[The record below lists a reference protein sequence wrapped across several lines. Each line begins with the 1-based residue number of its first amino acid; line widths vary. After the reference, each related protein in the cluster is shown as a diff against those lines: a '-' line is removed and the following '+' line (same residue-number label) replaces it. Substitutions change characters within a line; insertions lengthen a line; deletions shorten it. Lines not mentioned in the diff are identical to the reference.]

1 MIFAPLASI
10 LALLPAPT
18 ALSQPSTPML
28 DSGFIENVG
37 QFDPH
42 VRFVRRTASGPV
54 FVTLDRLA
62 FRIGNGDRNQ
72 PSAAVHLVFEG
83 GAARSIRASDSSST
97 VRNYLIGR
105 DPSGWHTGVR
115 SFGQVTLEDV
125 WPGIDVVLTTNSAG
139 LEYDFVLA
147 PGADPD
153 QIRVRCDGAA
163 QLDIDAR
170 GVTQIHTPCGSL
182 AISKPATFV
191 IDSFGSRREV
201 ASHHRKLDSNHLG
214 FDVDDDVRGS
224 GERLVIDPSIAF
236 TTFMGGSDYDIG
248 FATQFDASD
257 AIYQVGETLSLDF
270 PSAAGLQP
278 ALAGSFDGFVVKLL
292 PDGTAA
298 QWVTYF
304 GGSGDDRLRDVDC
317 FESGSGSLATIAG
330 YTASSDLPLSA
341 NPADATLGGPDDM
354 FVARLS
360 ADGTQLV
367 YSTYLGGNA
376 GEGTDFL
383 GSLEPELSTP
393 SLRCLANGATWVAGH
408 SSSADFPLTAGAID
422 TAVDSLTGG
431 DGVFTRLSANGS
443 TIEYSSYLG
452 GSGYDF
458 ISDLEISTNGDCL
471 VTGTTGSTDLPT
483 TSAAWQTSFPAN
495 SFVSAFAAR
504 IQTSASTI
512 SALTYLTTTLP
523 QFSAHAIAENASH
536 HVLIGGS
543 AVDPFAGGFENFG
556 TASILRLD
564 PNLTMLE
571 ALGTYGAGAVI
582 DLAIDSV
589 DRTFAA
595 ANLKV
600 GTPFQSLAMRVD
612 EELMQVTSTLGLVN
626 AQFSGAASIAVGPG
640 QRFALALNGP
650 MQSPLPTGTF
660 DTVAVQ
666 GDGALVV
673 GDLECAGSFTTT
685 AAGCAGSI
693 GSTPVLHGA
702 GCLIPGSQFTLRI
715 SQASATN
722 ALLFVGL
729 GTTALPLTPNCS
741 LAIGPL
747 SGAIFTLPIFPSA
760 LPQLGGVISVTS
772 GVPPLAAPI
781 DVWMQAIVANPALA
795 QPTFA
800 VTNALQ
806 LHASP

>member
-1 MIFAPLASI
+1 MFAPLASI
-10 LALLPAPT
+10 LAVLSAPT
-18 ALSQPSTPML
+18 ALSQTSTPML
-28 DSGFIENVG
+28 ESGFIENVG
-37 QFDPH
+37 QFDPD

-62 FRIGNGDRNQ
+62 FRIGTGDRDQ
-72 PSAAVHLVFEG
+72 ASTAVHLVFEG
-83 GAARSIRASDSSST
+83 GAARSIRASDPDST
-97 VRNYLIGR
+97 VHNYLIGR
-105 DPSGWHTGVR
+105 NPSGWHTGVR
-115 SFGQVTLEDV
+115 AFGRVTLEDV
-125 WPGIDVVLTTNSAG
+125 WPGIDVVLTTNATG
-139 LEYDFVLA
+139 IEYDFVLA
-147 PGADPD
+147 PGADPN
-153 QIRVRCDGAA
+153 QIRVRCDGTTE
-163 QLDIDAR
+163 LEIDAL
-170 GVTQIHTPCGSL
+170 GVTQLTTPCGSL

-191 IDSFGSRREV
+191 IDSVGSRHEV
-201 ASHHRKLDSNHLG
+201 ASRHRKLDSHLLG
-214 FDVDDDVRGS
+214 FDVGDTVRGS
-224 GERLVIDPSIAF
+224 GERMVIDPKIDF
-236 TTFMGGSDYDIG
+236 TTFMGGSDYDVG
-248 FATQFDASD
+248 SAAQFDASG

-292 PDGTAA
+292 PNGTAA

-304 GGSGDDRLRDVDC
+304 GGSGDDLLRDVDC

-330 YTASSDLPLSA
+330 FTTSSDLPLSA
-341 NPADATLGGPDDM
+341 NPADATLSGPDDV

-367 YSTYLGGNA
+367 YSTYLGGTA
-376 GEGTDFL
+376 GEGSDFV
-383 GSLEPELSTP
+383 GSLQPDFSTP
-393 SLRCLANGATWVAGH
+393 SLRCLPNGATWVAGRSA
-408 SSSADFPLTAGAID
+408 SSDFPLTAGAID
-422 TAVDSLTGG
+422 TTVDSLAGG
-431 DGVFTRLSANGS
+431 DGFFTRLSASGS

-471 VTGTTGSTDLPT
+471 VTGTTSSTDLPT
-483 TSAAWQTSFPAN
+483 TPAAWLPSFPAGM
-495 SFVSAFAAR
+495 FVSAFAAR
-504 IQTSASTI
+504 IQTAPSTI
-512 SALTYLTTTLP
+512 SALTYLKTTLP
-523 QFSAHAIAENASH
+523 ELSANAIAENGSH
-536 HVLIGGS
+536 HVLIGGN
-543 AVDPFAGGFENFG
+543 AVDPFSGGFENLG

-564 PNLTMLE
+564 PNLTLLE
-571 ALGTYGAGAVI
+571 ALGTYGAGALT
-582 DLAIDSV
+582 DLAIDSL

-600 GTPFQSLAMRVD
+600 GTQFQSLALRVD
-612 EELMQVTSTLGLVN
+612 EELMLVTSTLGLLKG
-626 AQFSGAASIAVGPG
+626 FSGASSIAIGPG
-640 QRFALALNGP
+640 QRFALALNNP
-650 MQSPLPTGTF
+650 MQSPLPVGTF
-660 DTVAVQ
+660 DTVAVE

-702 GCLIPGSQFTLRI
+702 GCLTSGSQFTLRI

-722 ALLFVGL
+722 AFLFVGL

-747 SGAIFTLPIFPSA
+747 TGAIFTLPIVPSA
-760 LPQLGGVISVTS
+760 LPQLGGVSIVTS

-781 DVWMQAIVANPALA
+781 DVWMQAIVVNPALA

-800 VTNALQ
+800 VTNALK